1 MNPVVRRVL
10 FGNALAAI
18 GSGLTLPLLIIY
30 LGQVRDLGTTVGG
43 FVVAYIAV
51 VQLLLLPVAGILVD
65 RLGPRPVLM
74 GGLLVQ
80 GTGIAL
86 LTQVDSAP
94 TAYAVATVISV
105 GSAFSWGPQSAL
117 LGRLTTP
124 AERTRIFGIQFMILN
139 LGIGIGGI
147 VAAVVVD
154 VTDPATFEL
163 LYVMDALTYLL
174 YVLVL
179 ASLRGVG
186 VGRAPVE
193 GQVDAQ
199 GGYREVLQDRRLVR
213 IVALGLVLMTCGYG
227 SLEVGLPVIVTVVNG
242 LSVSWVAIAFAVN
255 TATIVVVQLFT
266 LRMIGGRSRSRLLA
280 VVAGLWAVSWL
291 LLGMSGTL
299 PLTLAIVAICL
310 STAVFALGETLSA
323 PIMPSLV
330 NDLAP
335 GHLRGRYNAVQSI
348 TWGVSGALGP
358 AIAGVMLG
366 AGLEAAWLALVVAG
380 LVVAAVLAVRLRRT
394 LTPALDGRAPDVAD
408 PRVEQCGS

>member
-18 GSGLTLPLLIIY
+18 GSGLTLPLLIVY
-30 LGQVRDLGTTVGG
+30 LGQVRGLGTTVGG
-43 FVVAYIAV
+43 FVVAYIAL

-65 RLGPRPVLM
+65 RMGPRPVLM

-80 GTGIAL
+80 GAGIAL
-86 LTQVDSAP
+86 LTQVESVA

-124 AERTRIFGIQFMILN
+124 EERTRVFGIQFMILN

-147 VAAVVVD
+147 VAATIVD
-154 VTDPATFEL
+154 VAQPATFQL
-163 LYVMDALTYLL
+163 LYVLDAFTYLL

-179 ASLRGVG
+179 ASLRGIG
-186 VGRAPVE
+186 VGRAAVE
-193 GQVDAQ
+193 HGQDEE
-199 GGYREVLQDRRLVR
+199 GGYREVLRDRRLMRV
-213 IVALGLVLMTCGYG
+213 VVLGLVLMTCGYG
-227 SLEVGLPVIVTVVNG
+227 SLEVGLPTIITVVNG

-255 TATIVVVQLFT
+255 TATIVLVQLFSLKVIT
-266 LRMIGGRSRSRLLA
+266 GRSRSRLLA
-280 VVAGLWAVSWL
+280 VVAALWAVSWL
-291 LLGMSGTL
+291 MLGLSGTL

-335 GHLRGRYNAVQSI
+335 AHLRGRYNAVQSV

-366 AGLEAAWLALVVAG
+366 AGLEAAWIALVVGGLVVAG
-380 LVVAAVLAVRLRRT
+380 VLAVRLRRT
-394 LTPALDGRAPDVAD
+394 LTPALDGRLPDVA
-408 PRVEQCGS
+408 GA

>member
-30 LGQVRDLGTTVGG
+30 LGQVRGLGTTVGG

-80 GTGIAL
+80 GTGVAL
-86 LTQVDSAP
+86 LTQVDSVP

-174 YVLVL
+174 YVVVL
-179 ASLRGVG
+179 ATLRGVG
-186 VGRAPVE
+186 VGRAAVE

-266 LRMIGGRSRSRLLA
+266 LRLIGGRSRSRLLA

-380 LVVAAVLAVRLRRT
+380 LVVAAVLALRLRRT

-408 PRVEQCGS
+408 P

>member
-1 MNPVVRRVL
+1 MTPVVRRVL

-18 GSGLTLPLLIIY
+18 GSGLTLPLLIVY
-30 LGQVRDLGTTVGG
+30 LGQVRGLGTIVGG
-43 FVVAYIAV
+43 FVVAYIAL
-51 VQLLLLPVAGILVD
+51 VQLLLLPLAGILVD

-86 LTQVDSAP
+86 LTQVQSPA
-94 TAYAVATVISV
+94 TAFAAATVISV
-105 GSAFSWGPQSAL
+105 GSAFSWGPQAAL

-124 AERTRIFGIQFMILN
+124 AERTRVFGIQFMILN

-147 VAAVVVD
+147 VAATIVD
-154 VTDPATFEL
+154 VSQPATFQL
-163 LYVMDALTYLL
+163 LYVLDALTYLL

-179 ASLRGVG
+179 ATLRGVG
-186 VGRAPVE
+186 VGPAPVE
-193 GQVDAQ
+193 DGQAPE
-199 GGYREVLQDRRLVR
+199 GGYREVLRDRRLRR
-213 IVALGLVLMTCGYG
+213 IVVLGLVLMTCGYG
-227 SLEVGLPVIVTVVNG
+227 SLEVGLPTIITVVNG

-255 TATIVVVQLFT
+255 TATIVLVQLFSLKVIT
-266 LRMIGGRSRSRLLA
+266 GRSRSRLLA

-291 LLGMSGTL
+291 LLGFSGTL
-299 PLTLAIVAICL
+299 PMTLTIVAICL

-366 AGLEAAWLALVVAG
+366 AGLETAWITLVVGGLVVAG
-380 LVVAAVLAVRLRRT
+380 FLAVRLRRS
-394 LTPALDGRAPDVAD
+394 LTPALDGRVPDVVEA
-408 PRVEQCGS
+408 RVEQCGT